1 MPSFH
6 FGRNGC
12 CKVAGS
18 KQKFL
23 NKKVVILWNPLL
35 QDVPMESF
43 MHLGGGGKPFTF
55 FVCVIYPLAQR
66 IGEAQITPG

>member
-43 MHLGGGGKPFTF
+43 MHFGRGGGSPLLFL
-55 FVCVIYPLAQR
+55 CV
-66 IGEAQITPG
+66 